1 MNDPITH
8 HIWRDNTVLSMS
20 ADAFRSFIDK
30 PGDWCLFRGDF
41 YKASAVTDRGGHTS
55 YASARPSDVPIEFKA
70 ALLIEGI
77 THG

>member
-1 MNDPITH
+1 MNDPISH

-20 ADAFRSFIDK
+20 AYAFRSFIDK

-41 YKASAVTDRGGHTS
+41 YRASPAGDRGANVS
-55 YASARPSDVPIEFKA
+55 YFCAFPSDVPIEFKA
-70 ALLIEGI
+70 ALLIKGI